1 MIRQSVSDRITVTL
15 SSRVHKALRA
25 RAERE
30 GRSTSNLA
38 AFLLES
44 ALAMPKESPAD
55 HRLGVMPAYPGTP
68 QRSSRQPQGLPLNQ
82 HRTGLLWECRRC
94 RPAGKTAR
102 TDGRL

>member
-55 HRLGVMPAYPGTP
+55 HRLRGNA
-68 QRSSRQPQGLPLNQ
+68 GLP
-82 HRTGLLWECRRC
+82 GYP
-94 RPAGKTAR
+94 PAK
-102 TDGRL
+102 L